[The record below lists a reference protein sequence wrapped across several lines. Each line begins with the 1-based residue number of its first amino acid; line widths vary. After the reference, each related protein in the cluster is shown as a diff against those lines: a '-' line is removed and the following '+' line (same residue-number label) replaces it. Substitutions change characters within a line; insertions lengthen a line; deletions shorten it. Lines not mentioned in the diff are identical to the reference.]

1 MSRRAS
7 RFLRLH
13 EAGLAGAVLTGSI
26 LWLAGPPSAA
36 ARLTRTEPIAV
47 RILLDNSGSMWPGY
61 EPGSGVTKNDAGAPF
76 FRELPGFRD
85 WLRELVAHQGIL
97 NGNRIDFW
105 TSTSG
110 EHFQRSD
117 VVQVHSQ
124 VPLDQLDV
132 DSALDRIQG
141 WGRKTYLAESVR
153 TATRDFEGLLWLITD
168 NIVETAQGEPDQDVK
183 SFFEQLRDTDR
194 YRSIHLFKRVV
205 KDPGTGLQSALAVYG
220 ILVTDDSMDDRTTAF
235 FDRKFRE
242 SFRVVSRRTA
252 QGIQHLFPGQEHLK
266 LKDLDI
272 APFDLQLKPELEA
285 EISSSAGVFTE
296 RQMVGLPV
304 RGTIRSNLTQHS
316 VTSGQYT
323 LRVLDSFKPT
333 DADRERYGVSEIP
346 ASWFE
351 PHRGSLESTIP
362 PTGSRPLDA
371 TVKSEEPIP
380 LKVDGLWN
388 WIRSALS
395 GVEVRY
401 TGKVQ
406 LSFSEIRVHFERDQ
420 MSGIFGTEA
429 AADVFDFT
437 DVSTIRP
444 VPVVSTVGFVLRTSG
459 RRGAILMLVIF
470 PFLAVAGFVTWMAL
484 QTETYRVKVGEAEKI
499 VSLRRLGR
507 QSVHHEGRPLGELRR
522 DLLGD
527 HRFVPG
533 PSTPGLRVEP
543 AAQEGHFRAHLE
555 NVGIVPISI
564 EVLRA
569 SGSAKPARGARGAL
583 RRPPSQK
590 TREATKETPPT
601 SSGPAPSSKPRP
613 KVRGPR

>member
-1 MSRRAS
+1 MRRPAI
-7 RFLRLH
+7 RFVRRHKVGPAALL
-13 EAGLAGAVLTGSI
+13 LTSI
-26 LWLAGPPSAA
+26 LWLAWASPAG
-36 ARLTRTEPIAV
+36 ARLTRTDPIAV

-85 WLRELVAHQGIL
+85 WLQEVVAYQGIF
-97 NGNRIDFW
+97 NGNRIDVWAF
-105 TSTSG
+105 TSG
-110 EHFQRSD
+110 EHFRRSD
-117 VVQVHSQ
+117 VAQVHPP

-132 DSALDRIQG
+132 EEALDRITG

-153 TATRDFEGLLWLITD
+153 AATRDFEGLLWLITD
-168 NIVETAQGEPDQDVK
+168 NIVETAHGEPDQGVHD
-183 SFFEQLRDTDR
+183 FFERLRDTPR
-194 YRSIHLFKRVV
+194 YRSVHLFKRVV

-220 ILVTDDSMDDRTTAF
+220 ILVTDASMADRTTAF

-242 SFRVVSRRTA
+242 SFRVASRRTG
-252 QGIQHLFPGQEHLK
+252 QGVQYLFPGREHLK

-296 RQMVGLPV
+296 RKMVGLPV
-304 RGTIRSNLTQHS
+304 KGTIHSNLTQHS
-316 VTSGQYT
+316 VMSGEYT
-323 LRVLDSFKPT
+323 LRILDSFRPT
-333 DADRERYGVSEIP
+333 DDARESHGVSEIP

-351 PHRGSLESTIP
+351 PHRGSLKSTIP
-362 PTGSRPLDA
+362 PTGSLPMSA
-371 TVKSEEPIP
+371 TVESQEPIP
-380 LKVDGLWN
+380 LNVDGLWN
-388 WIRSALS
+388 WFRSALT
-395 GVEVRY
+395 GVQARY

-406 LSFSEIRVHFERDQ
+406 LSFSEIRVRFERDQ

-444 VPVVSTVGFVLRTSG
+444 VPVISTVGFVLRTSG
-459 RRGAILMLVIF
+459 RRGAVLMLVLL
-470 PFLAVAGFVTWMAL
+470 PFLVVAGFVTWMAL
-484 QTETYRVKVGEAEKI
+484 QKETYRVKVGDAEKI

-507 QSVHHEGRPLGELRR
+507 HTVHHDIHPLGVLRR
-522 DLLGD
+522 DLIGD
-527 HRFVPG
+527 HRFVPSRTT
-533 PSTPGLRVEP
+533 PSLRVEP

-555 NVGIVPISI
+555 KTGTVPISI

-569 SGSAKPARGARGAL
+569 DGSTKPVRGSRGL

-590 TREATKETPPT
+590 TREATREAPPT
-601 SSGPAPSSKPRP
+601 SSEPAPSSKPRP